1 MLKKKKKKGKTQN
14 GVSLC
19 TKWLK
24 KKSLTPNADEDEKKL
39 NHLFNAGRNTK
50 YK

>member
-1 MLKKKKKKGKTQN
+1 MQNYNEISLHPYQNDFFFKK
-14 GVSLC
+14 VI
-19 TKWLK
+19 
-24 KKSLTPNADEDEKKL
+24 TPNADEDEKKL